1 MPDLTLDLN
10 QSLESNLQ
18 TNNIITKTGGRRKK
32 RVGGEDTPA
41 PAPVEEQKQV
51 LTVSFLKTAYDF
63 LLDKGTK
70 VGTIVGEVA
79 VAGAMVYAANQM
91 FGPDV
96 CSPFYGSVSK
106 TLATYVPIAAG
117 PSLKCDTAAST
128 YHNALTSAMLIAGP
142 ILVDAFKRAGKLVLS
157 DAQVE
162 EIGGEMIEIIQN
174 PAAAAVASVS
184 AFKRRGSLPSIGN
197 VAGPSTKFPPPPPKN
212 TLFAPKTG
220 GGRRTKKGGKKKMRK
235 THRKPLFKY

>member
-1 MPDLTLDLN
+1 MPELTLDLN

-18 TNNIITKTGGRRKK
+18 TNNIIKTGGRRKK
-32 RVGGEDTPA
+32 RVGGEDPPA
-41 PAPVEEQKQV
+41 PAPVEEQKTV
-51 LTVSFLKTAYDF
+51 VTVSLLKTAYDF
-63 LLDKGTK
+63 LLDKGAK
-70 VGTIVGEVA
+70 VGTIVSEVA
-79 VAGAMVYAANQM
+79 VAGALVYAANQM

-117 PSLKCDTAAST
+117 PALKCDTAAT
-128 YHNALTSAMLIAGP
+128 AYHNAIGSAMLIAGP

-162 EIGGEMIEIIQN
+162 EIGGEIIETLQN

-197 VAGPSTKFPPPPPKN
+197 VGSKPLLFPPPPPK
-212 TLFAPKTG
+212 K
-220 GGRRTKKGGKKKMRK
+220 GGRRTKKRGMKKMRN
-235 THRKPLFKY
+235 TRRPRFFKY